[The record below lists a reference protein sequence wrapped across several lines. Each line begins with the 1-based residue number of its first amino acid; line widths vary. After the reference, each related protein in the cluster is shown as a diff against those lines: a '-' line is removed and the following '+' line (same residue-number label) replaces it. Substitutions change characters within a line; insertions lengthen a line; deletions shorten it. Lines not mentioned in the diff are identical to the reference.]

1 MTMPTVRGGSRTILL
16 LLSLVIG
23 IVALGMAGPAQ
34 AKLFDAESF
43 TLSNG
48 LQVVVIPNHRA
59 PIVTQMVWY
68 KAGAADEVVGKSG
81 AAHFLEHLMFR
92 GTKTVAP
99 GDFSRTIA
107 QNGGEENAF
116 TTHDYTAYFQNVAAD
131 RLELVMKLEAD
142 RMANLVINDAVVT
155 PEREVII
162 EERRMRIDNSPV
174 ALFDEQLDTALY
186 LHHPYRIPT
195 IGWESE
201 MHKLT
206 VPDEE
211 AFYKRWYA
219 PNNAI
224 LVVAG
229 DVTVGQVKAL
239 AEKYFGPIPSR
250 PVPVRQRVEEP
261 AKVASARLSMKSP
274 RVTEIQWSRQWL
286 APSYNRGDTTEA
298 YPLQVLAEVLGGSAA
313 SPLYKG
319 LVIDKG
325 LALSAGAYYDPNQFD
340 LATFGFS
347 ATLKHGVAV
356 ADFETALDG
365 IVKNALDGGI
375 TADEVERAKQ
385 RMVDAATY
393 ARDSL
398 SGPARIVGAALAL
411 GRSLDDVQNWPDK
424 IAAVTPDQ
432 VRAAAK
438 AVIND
443 NIAVTGVLMP
453 GPTS

>member
-1 MTMPTVRGGSRTILL
+1 MTMPMLRGGSRTILL
-16 LLSLVIG
+16 LLSFVLG
-23 IVALGMAGPAQ
+23 IALPAQ
-34 AKLFDAESF
+34 AKLFDAETF
-43 TLSNG
+43 TLANG

-59 PIVTQMVWY
+59 PIVTQMAWY
-68 KAGAADEVVGKSG
+68 KVGAADEITGKSG
-81 AAHFLEHLMFR
+81 VAHFLEHLMFR
-92 GTKTVAP
+92 GSKSVPP
-99 GDFSRTIA
+99 GDFSRIIA

-162 EERRMRIDNSPV
+162 EERRMRIDNSPT

-206 VPDEE
+206 AQDEQE
-211 AFYKRWYA
+211 FYKRWYA

-224 LVVAG
+224 LVIAG
-229 DVTVGQVKAL
+229 DATVEKVKAL

-250 PVPVRQRVEEP
+250 PVPVRHRVDEP
-261 AKVASARLSMKSP
+261 AKVASARLGMKSA

-286 APSYNRGDTTEA
+286 APSYNRGDATEA

-340 LATFGFS
+340 LTTFGFS
-347 ATLKHGVAV
+347 ATLKHGVTV
-356 ADFETALDG
+356 PDFEASLDD

-375 TADEVERAKQ
+375 TAEEVERAKQ
-385 RMVDAATY
+385 RMIAAAIY

-398 SGPARIVGAALAL
+398 SGPARIVGTALSL
-411 GRSLDDVQNWPDK
+411 GRSLDDVQSWPDK

-438 AVIND
+438 AVIHD
-443 NIAVTGVLMP
+443 DVAVTGVLMP